1 MRNGEEM
8 SNKSKKTTEI
18 RAFILA
24 QIEKHPSDLTGL
36 AADKFK
42 ISKQAIRKHLQ
53 ALIDDGSITAIGTT
67 RDRQY
72 KLNLLAESK
81 IEVSLDS
88 NISEDV
94 IWRQDIRPKLQ
105 DVKPNI
111 IGICQY
117 GFTEMVNNVID
128 HSEGQKLLIYLR
140 RTAAYIEILIS
151 DDGIGIFNKISK
163 ILGIDDK
170 INVILE
176 LAKGKLTTDPQR
188 HTGEG
193 IFFTSRV
200 FDNFTIISG
209 NLMFAHTETD
219 NDWLLEEKETL
230 HEGTL
235 VRLRINPESGRN
247 TKDVFDKYAD
257 SENYG
262 FSKTHIPVTLA
273 RYGDENLVSRSQAKR
288 LLTRFERFKE
298 IVLDFS
304 GVEIVGQAFADELF
318 RVFRIDHPLVH
329 ISYINANDQV
339 EKMIL
344 RAVSPS

>member
-1 MRNGEEM
+1 M
-8 SNKSKKTTEI
+8 SKKNEQTMEI

-24 QIEKHPSDLTGL
+24 QIEEHPADLTGITS
-36 AADKFK
+36 DKFK
-42 ISKQAIRKHLQ
+42 ISRQAIRKHIQ
-53 ALIDDGSITAIGTT
+53 ALVSDGSITATGAT

-72 KLNLLAESK
+72 KLNLLTELK
-81 IEVSLDS
+81 VEIPINS

-94 IWRQDIRPKLQ
+94 IWRENIRPKLQ
-105 DVKPNI
+105 DIKPNI

-117 GFTEMVNNVID
+117 GFTEMVNNVLD
-128 HSEGQKLLIYLR
+128 HSEGQNLLIYLR
-140 RTAAYIEILIS
+140 QTAAYLEILIS

-163 ILGIDDK
+163 ILDLNDK

-176 LAKGKLTTDPQR
+176 LAKGKLTTDPKR

-200 FDNFTIISG
+200 FDSFMIISG

-219 NDWLLEEKETL
+219 NDWLLEETENIL
-230 HEGTL
+230 EGTL
-235 VRLRINPESGRN
+235 VRLRIDPNSKRN
-247 TKDVFDKYAD
+247 IKDVFDKYAD
-257 SENYG
+257 AEDYG

-298 IVLDFS
+298 IVLDFT

-318 RVFRIDHPLVH
+318 RVFKIDNPTVH
-329 ISYINANDQV
+329 ISYVNANEQV

-344 RAVSPS
+344 RAVSSS

>member
-1 MRNGEEM
+1 M
-8 SNKSKKTTEI
+8 SKKSEQTMEI

-24 QIEKHPSDLTGL
+24 QIEKHPADLTGITS
-36 AADKFK
+36 DKFK
-42 ISKQAIRKHLQ
+42 ISRQAIRKHIQ
-53 ALIDDGSITAIGTT
+53 ALISDGSITATGAT

-72 KLNLLAESK
+72 KLNLLTELK
-81 IEVSLDS
+81 LEIPINS

-94 IWRQDIRPKLQ
+94 IWRENIRPKLR
-105 DVKPNI
+105 DVSPNI

-117 GFTEMVNNVID
+117 GFTEMVNNVLD
-128 HSEGQKLLIYLR
+128 HSEGQNLLIYLR
-140 RTAAYIEILIS
+140 RTAAYLEILIS

-163 ILGIDDK
+163 ILGLDDK

-200 FDNFTIISG
+200 FDNFMIISG

-235 VRLRINPESGRN
+235 VRLRIDPESSRN
-247 TKDVFDKYAD
+247 IKDVFDKYAD
-257 SENYG
+257 GEDYG

-318 RVFRIDHPLVH
+318 RVFKIDNPTVH
-329 ISYINANDQV
+329 VSYVNANEQV

-344 RAVSPS
+344 RAVSSS

>member
-1 MRNGEEM
+1 M
-8 SNKSKKTTEI
+8 SKKSEQTIEI
-18 RAFILA
+18 RAFLLA
-24 QIEKHPSDLTGL
+24 QIEKHPADLTGI
-36 AADKFK
+36 ASDKFK
-42 ISKQAIRKHLQ
+42 VSRQAIRKHIQTLVN
-53 ALIDDGSITAIGTT
+53 DGSITAMGAT

-72 KLNLLAESK
+72 KLNLLTEFK
-81 IEVSLDS
+81 IEVPISS
-88 NISEDV
+88 SISEDTL
-94 IWRQDIRPKLQ
+94 WRESIRPKLQ
-105 DVKPNI
+105 DIPSSI

-117 GFTEMVNNVID
+117 GFTEMVNNVLD
-128 HSEGQKLLIYLR
+128 HSEGENLSICVR
-140 RTAAYIEILIS
+140 RTAAYLEILIS

-163 ILGIDDK
+163 ILGLNDK

-200 FDNFTIISG
+200 FDSFMIISG

-219 NDWLLEEKETL
+219 NDWLLEEKENIV
-230 HEGTL
+230 EGTL
-235 VRLRINPESGRN
+235 VRLRIAPASRRTIKE
-247 TKDVFDKYAD
+247 VFDKYAD
-257 SENYG
+257 GEDYG

-288 LLTRFERFKE
+288 LLTRFEKFKE

-318 RVFRIDHPLVH
+318 RVFKIDNPLVH
-329 ISYINANDQV
+329 VNYVNANEQV

-344 RAVSPS
+344 RAISLP

>member
-1 MRNGEEM
+1 M
-8 SNKSKKTTEI
+8 SKKNEQTMEI
-18 RAFILA
+18 RAFILE
-24 QIEKHPSDLTGL
+24 QIEKHPADLTEIT
-36 AADKFK
+36 ADQFK
-42 ISKQAIRKHLQ
+42 ISRQAVRKHIQ
-53 ALIDDGSITAIGTT
+53 ALISNGSITATGAT

-72 KLNLLAESK
+72 KLNLLSELK
-81 IEVSLDS
+81 VEVPISQNL
-88 NISEDV
+88 SEDA
-94 IWRQDIRPKLQ
+94 IWREKIRPALK
-105 DVKPNI
+105 DVPPNV

-117 GFTEMVNNVID
+117 GFTEMVNNVLD
-128 HSEGQKLLIYLR
+128 HSEGQNLSIYLR
-140 RTAAYIEILIS
+140 RTAAYLEILVI

-200 FDNFTIISG
+200 FDNFMIISG
-209 NLMFAHTETD
+209 NLTFAHTEAD
-219 NDWLLEEKETL
+219 NDWLLEEKENIL
-230 HEGTL
+230 EGTW
-235 VRLRINPESGRN
+235 VRLRISPASKRN
-247 TKDVFDKYAD
+247 LTDVFDKYAD
-257 SENYG
+257 NEEYG

-304 GVEIVGQAFADELF
+304 GVEMVGQAFADELF
-318 RVFRIDHPLVH
+318 RVFKKDHPTVH
-329 ISYINANDQV
+329 IRYINANEQV

-344 RAVSPS
+344 RAISSL